1 MADEE
6 ELDSDVGRYFS
17 YTPQTVLIEDLKS
30 LTHDLE
36 NVGVWRKRSVS
47 YPKELLTAYWRWN
60 QGDSQSQIYVYLRN
74 TTEYE
79 TVGQRT
85 ITRWLSWFKDIP
97 QKDVEQDRTGFY
109 FHNMENYG
117 IPWDKYEEVMW
128 LVEEYSTQR
137 KEDLTPRTAKW
148 VLRLQ
153 QIKNPTFDRDK
164 AMTFIKRFVE
174 AEQEELIGVDG
185 REDLNKVSADLQL
198 ELSKWDTRPVGTT
211 RRV

>member
-6 ELDSDVGRYFS
+6 ELDSDVRRYFS

-97 QKDVEQDRTGFY
+97 QKDVEQDRAGFY

-117 IPWDKYEEVMW
+117 IPYEKYEEVLW
-128 LVEEYSTQR
+128 LVEQYAKEY
-137 KEDLTPRTAKW
+137 KEDLTPRMAKW
-148 VLRLQ
+148 ALRLQ
-153 QIKNPTFDRDK
+153 NIKKAIFDKVK
-164 AMTFIKRFVE
+164 AMEFIKRYV
-174 AEQEELIGVDG
+174 AVEQEELIGVES
-185 REDLNKVSADLQL
+185 REDLNKVSSDLQL
-198 ELSKWDTRPVGTT
+198 EVSQWQTRAVGRT
-211 RRV
+211 V

>member
-6 ELDSDVGRYFS
+6 DLINYTRYFS
-17 YTPQTVLIEDLKS
+17 FSPPMELIDKLETLKA
-30 LTHDLE
+30 DLE
-36 NVGVWRKRSVS
+36 NINLGRKRSVS

-117 IPWDKYEEVMW
+117 IPWEKYEEVMW

-148 VLRLQ
+148 ALRFQ
-153 QIKNPTFDRDK
+153 HIKNPTFDRDK

-174 AEQEELIGVDG
+174 AEQEELIGVESKEG
-185 REDLNKVSADLQL
+185 LNEVSADLQL
-198 ELSKWDTRPVGTT
+198 ELSKWDTKPIGRTV
-211 RRV
+211 